1 MPLKTGD
8 GKLCF
13 PDCGRPR
20 QPPARC
26 RILIVMKTLEQWD
39 EFVSDRYDPNR
50 KTEDFRK
57 FDDSAPGAYASS
69 TG

>member
-1 MPLKTGD
+1 
-8 GKLCF
+8 
-13 PDCGRPR
+13 
-20 QPPARC
+20 
-26 RILIVMKTLEQWD
+26 MKTLEQWD